1 VNKTSVKMSLP
12 EDAPEP
18 RLCHLIKWPDFDGY
32 GFNLHAEKAKSGQ
45 FIGKVDD
52 ESPAQTAGLRE
63 NDRIIEVN
71 GVNIAN
77 ENHRQVVERIKS
89 VPNETKLLVVDEAAD
104 KWYKERKL
112 VVKSNF
118 PNVIHMKTPV
128 PRPSVQ
134 TTTNSNPMMKVNGEK
149 ETNGNNVTNVT
160 VDVAANN
167 NKNTSTTNGIN
178 GQTVNGSS
186 SQQQQQRQE
195 RQESPVR
202 ENGANFSGNSTPQS
216 IPKSQSNG
224 NDETQNNGRPS
235 SGGSNAN
242 TASIP
247 GSPTSTKSSA
257 SSGPVLSS
265 DGGGLNLNMS
275 ASEMRQIL
283 AQRKKHDPKKAQ
295 MDLRQKYDMIQQ
307 M

>member
-1 VNKTSVKMSLP
+1 MSLP

-104 KWYKERKL
+104 KWYKERKI

-186 SQQQQQRQE
+186 SQQQQRQE